1 MTSRILLLT
10 GMTPDDRVYDRLL
23 PRFSNAIV
31 VPWITPQSNERIS
44 QYCDRLAATIDCDEP
59 IILCGVS
66 FGGIIAREQAPKI
79 NAMTCVLISSIRDLR
94 ELPPWFRCWRPFAGR
109 YLICSTFTQYRWNGG
124 NAFSATIRTAATA
137 RATKFAGGTSTWHQW
152 ATASVLAWSPQL
164 PIAATAKK
172 VGLATPGSLDSVF
185 FQASGGTYG
194 FSVIADCH
202 NYSLQRRS

>member
-1 MTSRILLLT
+1 VIYENFRRGFGVGGHLLDGILYVPPLLNIAGT
-10 GMTPDDRVYDRLL
+10 VATLS
-23 PRFSNAIV
+23 PR
-31 VPWITPQSNERIS
+31 P
-44 QYCDRLAATIDCDEP
+44 
-59 IILCGVS
+59 
-66 FGGIIAREQAPKI
+66 
-79 NAMTCVLISSIRDLR
+79 
-94 ELPPWFRCWRPFAGR
+94 
-109 YLICSTFTQYRWNGG
+109 
-124 NAFSATIRTAATA
+124 IRTAATA